1 VASGLVGKAEEMNEA
16 IDATEGADH
25 TRVGLI
31 AEEVRIW
38 NTPLVG
44 AFLLWKFTSGYCGS
58 HPSGDAPVAILH
70 FIASAILANPK
81 LNETVSNRRKNLQSY
96 VAGFEDKKQ
105 VDLLLSLQDRI
116 ASRRELTLSAIDA
129 AVYAGLLSWDIESGK
144 LYPHNLQKTPG
155 RGKSIRPI
163 LAREGEKARIL
174 GAWFSEHDVPA
185 VASYLRVVL

>member
-1 VASGLVGKAEEMNEA
+1 MSEVTEA
-16 IDATEGADH
+16 AEGADH
-25 TRVGLI
+25 AQIGLI
-31 AEEVRIW
+31 AEEVRVW

-44 AFLLWKFTSGYCGS
+44 AFLLWKFTSGYCES
-58 HPSGDAPVAILH
+58 HPNGDAPVAILH

-105 VDLLLSLQDRI
+105 MDLLLSLQDRI
-116 ASRRELTLSAIDA
+116 ASRRRLTLSAIDA
-129 AVYAGLLSWDIESGK
+129 AVYARLLSWDVESGK
-144 LYPHNLQKTPG
+144 LYPHELPKAPG

-174 GAWFSEHDVPA
+174 GAWFSEHDVPT